1 METSVVN
8 NTVQNLPQ
16 TYIPQQDIYQKSD
29 VQPPGKYWD
38 DRVYDAVRCGSWS
51 KTDVH
56 HRVNLQGWLPY
67 LKQLPRD
74 PYVDSRWKRM
84 SWFYL
89 NQSGEPVVVPDCPM
103 AQAGAFNDADTMA
116 DKVRHYAP
124 LEDDFIRR
132 KDVSEFIKGWAGLW
146 LVTANGS
153 CHELLSPTV
162 MRSFHF
168 AVGATLFTSGNAR
181 TTSESSIFS
190 VRNLPW

>member
-89 NQSGEPVVVPDCPM
+89 NQSGEPVV
-103 AQAGAFNDADTMA
+103 
-116 DKVRHYAP
+116 
-124 LEDDFIRR
+124 
-132 KDVSEFIKGWAGLW
+132 
-146 LVTANGS
+146 
-153 CHELLSPTV
+153 
-162 MRSFHF
+162 
-168 AVGATLFTSGNAR
+168 
-181 TTSESSIFS
+181 
-190 VRNLPW
+190 